1 MDRMPGPGGEGTAA
15 AAELRDSGAFG
26 SAAARYAR
34 HDDIDASIA
43 RWARVHSPEEAASAL
58 QNDGVC
64 ASPVS
69 SPRMLADD
77 PHLAAR
83 GLFATTVDSCTDLS
97 GGERNQS
104 YRCVDL
110 PWRFERTPI
119 DAAKYP
125 PETAPK
131 IGQNTQTVLSE
142 VAGMDAA
149 EIQALLAENA
159 TKEREY

>member
-1 MDRMPGPGGEGTAA
+1 M
-15 AAELRDSGAFG
+15 
-26 SAAARYAR
+26 
-34 HDDIDASIA
+34 
-43 RWARVHSPEEAASAL
+43 
-58 QNDGVC
+58 
-64 ASPVS
+64 
-69 SPRMLADD
+69 
-77 PHLAAR
+77 
-83 GLFATTVDSCTDLS
+83 
-97 GGERNQS
+97 
-104 YRCVDL
+104 DL
-110 PWRFERTPI
+110 PWRFERTPV